1 MNRSRI
7 LLWLYALP
15 TLPLFART
23 EVRTVEQSDNM
34 IWRGAAIALAVV
46 MIWVVLYKAV
56 YPFFLR
62 YFRDEFCKTIFWN
75 LFFLYTLT
83 WIFVSLYVVLDVGF
97 YWAWLPWV
105 AIFLAVWWLISG
117 TVLLLRRVPA

>member
-1 MNRSRI
+1 MHLRNALFI
-7 LLWLYALP
+7 LVSTFALP
-15 TLPLFART
+15 LAAQTSEPAT
-23 EVRTVEQSDNM
+23 PQSGNLLL
-34 IWRGAAIALAVV
+34 RSAAIFIVVV
-46 MIWVVLYKAV
+46 MIWTVLYKAV

-62 YFRDEFCKTIFWN
+62 YYQDEFCKTIFWN
-75 LFFLYTLT
+75 LFLLFALT

-97 YWAWLPWV
+97 YWAWLPWL